1 MKIRPNSKL
10 IGLSIAATLTLTNC
24 ATFRGMPTHGG
35 GKRFD
40 EEQRVVS
47 ASIRHAANKMD
58 FSKIKKRRV
67 AIEVTGLE
75 TSGTGQAFYPG
86 MQEIGSTLEKKRGL
100 DDLTRE
106 YSRKTQL
113 DQNGDLKLHEDANVG
128 RPNSQNSNLARLTP
142 SFSFNPAGIRSN
154 NNITRQDLTYL
165 KRTLEMRLRHD
176 GFQVVPME
184 TADVYIVILVDV
196 LGTNLSRKDYAVAYD
211 DNLTATCEM
220 TYYAIDPITQK
231 MVASS
236 KFVASAGAYK
246 ERNVR
251 FTPYACHERS
261 LKDFNESIVPLP
273 APAASTFSGG
283 KRGNAGIYVDPT
295 TQRLNALSQEADVA
309 LESGDKARAKKLIG
323 QIKKIDKTFHD
334 LPELQN
340 RYQEL

>member
-1 MKIRPNSKL
+1 MKKRPNLKVIL
-10 IGLSIAATLTLTNC
+10 LPLAATLALTNC

-67 AIEVTGLE
+67 SLEITGLE

-86 MQEIGSTLEKKRGL
+86 LIDTGTAFERTRGL
-100 DDLTRE
+100 DDLTDE
-106 YSRKTQL
+106 FSRKTVV
-113 DQNGDLKLHEDANVG
+113 DDNGDFKQGEAVSASK
-128 RPNSQNSNLARLTP
+128 PNSQNRNTFKFGP
-142 SFSFNPAGIRSN
+142 SFSLTPDGMKSN

-176 GFQVVPME
+176 GFQVVPMDS
-184 TADVYIVILVDV
+184 ADVHIVVLVDV

-211 DNLTATCEM
+211 DNLAATCEM

-231 MVASS
+231 VVASS
-236 KFVASAGAYK
+236 KEVASVGAYK
-246 ERNVR
+246 ERNIR

-261 LKDFNESIVPLP
+261 LGDFKETIVPLP
-273 APAASTFSGG
+273 APAAKTFTGG
-283 KRGNAGIYVDPT
+283 KRGTARVYLNPT
-295 TQRLNALSQEADVA
+295 TERLNHLSQEADVA

-323 QIKKIDKTFHD
+323 EIKKIDKHFGD
-334 LPELQN
+334 LPELMN